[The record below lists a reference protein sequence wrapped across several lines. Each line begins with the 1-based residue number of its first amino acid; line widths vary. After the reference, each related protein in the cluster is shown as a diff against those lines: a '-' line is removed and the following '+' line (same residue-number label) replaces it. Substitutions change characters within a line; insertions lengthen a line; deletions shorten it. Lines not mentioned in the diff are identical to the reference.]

1 MVELTGVKLRN
12 FKGLRDYR
20 VTLRDMNVLVGP
32 NNAGKSSILD
42 AFRLLGPALRHA
54 KRRNPKTFVEDGEP
68 MFGWE
73 VPAST
78 IPIRLTNIHM
88 VSDSG
93 EAEETSATFTLS
105 DGSTMTLLLKD
116 SSRCI
121 FTVEVNGPR
130 VSTSASFKARFPID
144 VFAFPTLGPL
154 EEEEDYLTD
163 LYVDRVTGGRLSHR
177 IFRNMWF
184 RQSELFPKF
193 KATVEATWSGIEI
206 TAPER
211 FGFSPPRLE
220 MFFSENRRDREISWA
235 GYGFQV
241 WLQLLTHLITSEAST
256 TLVVDEPE
264 IYLHP
269 DLQRRLFEL
278 LRATGRQIVLATH
291 SAEIVND
298 AERDDVVLINRGR
311 TSAKRITEIE
321 GLQEAL
327 FSIGSAQNIH
337 LTKLSRGRK
346 VLFLEGQEFRQLRR
360 LAARFGYD
368 ALADGGDLT
377 VVPIGGFAQRQ
388 RIEDAAWTFGQ
399 VLKAEISIA
408 GLLDRDYRC
417 EEEVEE
423 ILTGV
428 RETVPRFHILGAK
441 EIENYLL
448 VPHAIGKAIEARLR
462 ERPDQLERYDALGPD
477 AALRLLMD
485 VTETMRVD
493 VQSQLLAHRIRHFGK
508 SRKDTATIVGETVA
522 IFDAHWEDQTAR
534 LRIAPGKATLSALN
548 GRLSKDF
555 GISITGA
562 QITSHLRSADLPA
575 ELQVILADLNS
586 FALPSTAS
594 ASPRVAI
601 QIP

>member
-1 MVELTGVKLRN
+1 MVELTGVRLRN

-20 VTLRDMNVLVGP
+20 VTLRGMNVLVGP
-32 NNAGKSSILD
+32 NNAGKSTILD
-42 AFRLLGPALRHA
+42 ALRLLGPALRHA
-54 KRRNPKTFVEDGEP
+54 KRRNPKSFVEDGKP

-73 VPAST
+73 VPVTT

-93 EAEETSATFTLS
+93 EAEETSATFSLS
-105 DGSTMTLLLKD
+105 DGSTMMLLLKD

-130 VSTSASFKARFPID
+130 VNTAATFKSRFPIN

-154 EEEEDYLTD
+154 EDEEEYLTD

-177 IFRNMWF
+177 IFRNLWY
-184 RQSELFPKF
+184 RQSALFPTF
-193 KATVEATWSGIEI
+193 KATVEATWPGIEI
-206 TAPER
+206 TAPELV
-211 FGFSPPRLE
+211 GFAPGQLM
-220 MFFSENRRDREISWA
+220 MFFSESRRDREISWA

-241 WLQLLTHLITSEAST
+241 WLQLLTHLITSEQAT

-278 LRATGRQIVLATH
+278 LRATGKQVVLATH

-298 AERDDVVLINRGR
+298 AERDDVVLVNRGR
-311 TSAKRITEIE
+311 QSAKRITEIE

-337 LTKLSRGRK
+337 LTKLSKGRR
-346 VLFLEGQEFRQLRR
+346 VLFLEGQDYRQLRR

-377 VVPIGGFAQRQ
+377 VVPIGGFAQKQ

-417 EEEVEE
+417 DEEIEE
-423 ILTGV
+423 ILVGM

-448 VPHAIGKAIEARLR
+448 VPHAIGKAIETRLR
-462 ERPDQLERYDALGPD
+462 GRPDKLDLYNSRGPD
-477 AALRLLMD
+477 QPLRLLME
-485 VTETMRVD
+485 VTDAMRVD
-493 VQSQLLAHRIRHFGK
+493 VQSQLVAHRIRHFGK
-508 SRKDTATIVGETVA
+508 SGKDAATIVRETVA
-522 IFDAHWEDQTAR
+522 IFDAHWDDEIAR

-548 GRLSKDF
+548 GRLEKDY

-562 QITSHLRSADLPA
+562 QIISHLRSTDLSP
-575 ELQVILADLNS
+575 ELQAILADLNS
-586 FALPSTAS
+586 FARSPSGSTNAR
-594 ASPRVAI
+594 ANT
-601 QIP
+601 